1 MKKFYMVIGAMLA
14 STLGFAQISL
24 THLSA
29 YETGVFDEG
38 AAEIAAYDST
48 NQQLVFTNSNDNE
61 LEIIDFSDPANP
73 LGITAIDLSPYGGGV
88 NSVKV
93 FGNGIYAVAVEA
105 DVKQDS
111 GALVFFDHTG
121 QYLNQVQC
129 GPLPDMVQVSKDGSL
144 LIVANEGEPSDDYT
158 RDPEGSVTIVD
169 VSGGVAAASVVHA
182 DFNGVSIDPNVNIYG
197 LDTIALINEDFEDQT
212 IGISNW
218 SQVTLTP
225 NNVSWIHDDFSGDY
239 FAEASGFKGGSSTN
253 GPSNDWLIS
262 GALSLHDF
270 ASAELNF
277 QNAMNFSDNGG
288 GTFNVLITTDD
299 ASDSTGAVSATW
311 DTLSFNRSGGGYA
324 EEASGAID
332 LSAYTGNT
340 VYLGLN
346 YTSSGSQGGEAE
358 LWQIDDV
365 LLTGS
370 YGDANNLEPEY
381 IAISDDNSTAY
392 AILQE
397 NNAIALIDVASA
409 TITNV
414 LSLGYKD
421 HSQVGN
427 GLDPSD
433 KDSGIKIAEHPVFGM
448 YQPDAITYINIGGQG
463 YILSA
468 NEGDAR
474 DYDAYSEEERIKD
487 ITLDPTAFPNA
498 VELQEDSVLGRLNI
512 TTSLGDTDG
521 DGDFDELYAYGAR
534 SFSIWNGSTG
544 ALVWDSGDD
553 FEQITAQEYPNDFNS
568 NNDENGSFEKRSDN
582 KGPEPE
588 AITTALFNGEPY
600 ALIGLERMGGIMVY
614 NISDPADPQF
624 VTYVNNRDFSVD
636 AELPNGDP
644 NPAVGDLGIE
654 DIIVINGSQ
663 SPDGNT
669 YVVTSNEVSGTVSI
683 FTVEGIISNVS
694 ETTEKTF
701 ALRAYPNP
709 VSGDVINLN
718 KMGDYELF
726 DVSGRIITES
736 RNSKTINVNQLE
748 SGVYFIRNGEGE
760 TVSFVKK

>member
-1 MKKFYMVIGAMLA
+1 MKKFYTVIGAMLA

-48 NQQLVFTNSNDNE
+48 HQQLVFTNANDNE

-73 LGITAIDLSPYGGGV
+73 VGIAAIDLSPYGGGV

-111 GALVFFDHTG
+111 GFLVFFDYTG

-129 GPLPDMVQVSKDGSL
+129 GALPDMVQVSKDGSFL
-144 LIVANEGEPSDDYT
+144 VVANEGEPSDDFT

-169 VSGGVAAASVVHA
+169 VSGGVAAATVTH
-182 DFNGVSIDPNVNIYG
+182 VSFQGAPIDPNVNIYG
-197 LDTIALINEDFEDQT
+197 LDTIQLIQEDFEDQALEL
-212 IGISNW
+212 GNW
-218 SQVTLTP
+218 NQVTLTP
-225 NNVSWIHDDFSGDY
+225 NNVSWIHDDFSGDF

-262 GALSLHDF
+262 DPVNLSDF
-270 ASAELNF
+270 AAVELNF
-277 QNAMNFSDNGG
+277 QNSMNFSDAGG
-288 GTFNVLITTDD
+288 GTFHMLITTGN
-299 ASDSTGAVSATW
+299 ASDSASAVVAAW
-311 DTLSFNRSGGGYA
+311 DTLTFNRSGGGYN
-324 EEASGAID
+324 EVASGAIN
-332 LSAYTGNT
+332 LNA
-340 VYLGLN
+340 YLGETVFLAMN

-358 LWQIDDV
+358 LWQIDDIV
-365 LLTGS
+365 LTGS

-397 NNAIALIDVASA
+397 NNAIAIIDLA
-409 TITNV
+409 TATVSNV

-421 HSQVGN
+421 HSQAGN

-433 KDSGIKIAEHPVFGM
+433 RDSGIKIAEHPVFGM

-487 ITLDPTAFPNA
+487 VTLDPTAFPNA

-521 DGDFDELYAYGAR
+521 DGDFDELYSYGAR
-534 SFSIWNGSTG
+534 SFSIWNATTA
-544 ALVWDSGDD
+544 ALVWDSGDE
-553 FEQITAQEYPNDFNS
+553 FEQTTAQEFPNDFNA
-568 NNDENGSFEKRSDN
+568 NNDENDSFESRSDN

-600 ALIGLERMGGIMVY
+600 ALIGLERIGGIMVY
-614 NISDPADPQF
+614 NISDPTATQF

-718 KMGDYELF
+718 KMGDYQLF
-726 DVSGRIITES
+726 DVSGRIIAQE
-736 RNSKTINVNQLE
+736 RNTNLFAVNELE
-748 SGVYFIRNGEGE
+748 SGVYFIKSSEGE